1 MFINNVL
8 SNVKQRIDTSLFN
21 YYDECLLP
29 QVINFTAFIPN
40 KRLLLSRGVI
50 CKRGKERG
58 MRALVSIVQFY
69 FITIQADLTVKK
81 KKRGE
86 TAWSSF
92 CLASNFLPNE

>member
-1 MFINNVL
+1 MLAATGHKLYSIY
-8 SNVKQRIDTSLFN
+8 SKQR
-21 YYDECLLP
+21 LL
-29 QVINFTAFIPN
+29 I
-40 KRLLLSRGVI
+40 SRGVI

-81 KKRGE
+81 KKKRGGE

-92 CLASNFLPNE
+92 CLSSNFLPNE